1 MVPLPT
7 VDSMSMVP
15 RWRLTMPYTMGRPRP
30 VPRSPLVEKKG
41 SRQRRRTS
49 SVMPV
54 PVSLTSR
61 NTWGTRGAS
70 GVSSL
75 AEASRMPVRM
85 RIRPPSGIASTALK
99 MRLASISRISD
110 SLPRMRGTGRMSAS
124 TRIVRPLP
132 SASSRQ
138 RGRVRATA
146 CSTIWLRE
154 SGR

>member
-1 MVPLPT
+1 
-7 VDSMSMVP
+7 
-15 RWRLTMPYTMGRPRP
+15 MPNTIGRPRP
-30 VPRSPLVEKKG
+30 VPRSPLVEKNG

-49 SVMPV
+49 SVIPV

-61 NTWGTRGAS
+61 NTWGTGGVVRG
-70 GVSSL
+70 SSP
-75 AEASRMPVRM
+75 AGASRMPVR
-85 RIRPPSGIASTALK
+85 IRMFPPSGIASTALK
-99 MRLASISRISD
+99 MRLVSSSRSSD
-110 SLPRMRGTGRMSAS
+110 SLPRILGIGRMSAS

-132 SASSRQ
+132 RASSRH